1 MFAHSG
7 SSPAA
12 SALDKKATKAVKQ
25 TKQLSLD
32 SYSRPSTR
40 LSRRE
45 AGEAGAK
52 GPREEAQGMLSGVKP
67 RKVTGTGF
75 GALTK
80 EKNKRKITES

>member
-1 MFAHSG
+1 MFTRSG
-7 SSPAA
+7 SSPVA
-12 SALDKKATKAVKQ
+12 SAPDKKATKAVKQ
-25 TKQLSLD
+25 MKQLSLD

-52 GPREEAQGMLSGVKP
+52 GPREEAQGMLSGAKP
-67 RKVTGTGF
+67 SKATGTGF

-80 EKNKRKITES
+80 ENNKRKIMES